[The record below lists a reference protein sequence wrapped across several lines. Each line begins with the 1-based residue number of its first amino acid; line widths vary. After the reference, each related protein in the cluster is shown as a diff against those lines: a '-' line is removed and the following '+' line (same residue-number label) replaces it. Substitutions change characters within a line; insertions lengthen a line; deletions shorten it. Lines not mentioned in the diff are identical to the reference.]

1 MTDQQTPG
9 RERAAGT
16 AETVEIVP
24 FDPCHLPGILQL
36 CIELRWPSLPTDADR
51 ALRALTAPGVT
62 TVVAVAGGD
71 GGDGEGG
78 VGEGGGE
85 GGQGEGQ
92 PVGFAQLLSDG
103 AIQAYLALLAVNAGW
118 RRRGIGRRLV
128 LAGFA
133 ASGAERLD
141 VLASPS
147 AERFYRSLRH
157 KRLPGY
163 RVYPH
168 LS

>member
-1 MTDQQTPG
+1 MTDQQTPR
-9 RERAAGT
+9 RERAAGP
-16 AETVEIVP
+16 ADRVEIVP
-24 FDPCHLPGILQL
+24 FDERHLPGILRL
-36 CIELRWPSLPTDADR
+36 CAELRWPSLPADAGR
-51 ALRALTAPGVT
+51 AVRALTAPGVT
-62 TVVAVAGGD
+62 TVVAVTATE
-71 GGDGEGG
+71 GE
-78 VGEGGGE
+78 
-85 GGQGEGQ
+85 

-103 AIQAYLALLAVNAGW
+103 AIQAYLALLAVGAGW
-118 RRRGIGRRLV
+118 RRQGIGRRLV
-128 LAGFA
+128 LAGFT

-147 AERFYRSLRH
+147 AERFYRSLRY

>member
-16 AETVEIVP
+16 VDIVP

-62 TVVAVAGGD
+62 TVVAVAGG
-71 GGDGEGG
+71 EGS
-78 VGEGGGE
+78 
-85 GGQGEGQ
+85 QGEGQ

>member
-1 MTDQQTPG
+1 
-9 RERAAGT
+9 
-16 AETVEIVP
+16 
-24 FDPCHLPGILQL
+24 
-36 CIELRWPSLPTDADR
+36 
-51 ALRALTAPGVT
+51 
-62 TVVAVAGGD
+62 
-71 GGDGEGG
+71 
-78 VGEGGGE
+78 
-85 GGQGEGQ
+85 
-92 PVGFAQLLSDG
+92 
-103 AIQAYLALLAVNAGW
+103 IQAYLALLAVHAGW
-118 RRRGIGRRLV
+118 RRQGIGRRLV